1 MRWIPRVVLGL
12 VGLINIARGCI
23 HAFAPDGGAH
33 SIAGL
38 NLGDQSATI
47 LSLFATLGLQQIVL
61 GLFEL
66 YVAWRATQ
74 LITLFLALQTLTTAA
89 ALVNLYAWRP
99 LPVIVPGQP
108 FNIAMFALQLV
119 ALVIALAARKPAYSP
134 PAA

>member
-1 MRWIPRVVLGL
+1 MRWVPRAALAL
-12 VGLINIARGCI
+12 TGLINIARGSI

-38 NLGDQSATI
+38 DLGDQSATI

-66 YVAWRATQ
+66 YAAWRATQ
-74 LITLFLALQTLTTAA
+74 LITLFIALQTLTTGV

-99 LPVIVPGQP
+99 LPVVVPGQP
-108 FNIAMFALQLV
+108 FNVAMFALQLV
-119 ALVIALAARKPAYSP
+119 ALVIALTSRKPAYSP

>member
-74 LITLFLALQTLTTAA
+74 LITLFLALQTLTTAG